1 LTDKNGVWGYEVS
14 TLEEYVKGLDTLKIK
29 VVQTYYSPGTR
40 RRAYKLASMADRSY
54 AFLKG
59 FFKADADLALLVLNS
74 DDWSKRTSFPY
85 GVLYSEMGAVH
96 LTADIET
103 PAIKSLSPMFD
114 NCPQALKKSL
124 TSAVGHEEATFTRAL
139 QILFDHLIVHE
150 FTHAFQEKR
159 RIRFGAAWLS
169 ELFADYTTYAFLK
182 RFEAEYK
189 KDLRLVEMVTKTMY
203 EGGRP
208 LVKYTSLEDFEKLYT
223 RVGFLNYAWYH
234 GKFFIGVFELYN
246 KYGESFINNLI
257 DTFEVTDD
265 TLVQKIGRSCKEFEQ
280 WFRIWRQEN

>member
-1 LTDKNGVWGYEVS
+1 MS
-14 TLEEYVKGLDTLKIK
+14 TLEEYVKGLDALRIK
-29 VVQTYYSPGTR
+29 VVQTYYSPGACE
-40 RRAYKLASMADRSY
+40 RAYKLASMADRSY
-54 AFLKG
+54 AFLKD

-85 GVLYSEMGAVH
+85 GVLYADMGAVH

-114 NCPQALKKSL
+114 NCPQDLRKSL
-124 TSAVGHEEATFTRAL
+124 TSAVGDEEATFTRAL
-139 QILFDHLIVHE
+139 QTLFDHLVVHE
-150 FTHAFQEKR
+150 FTHGFQEKR
-159 RIRFGAAWLS
+159 RISFGAAWLS

-189 KDLRLVEMVTKTMY
+189 KDLRVVEIVAKTMY

-208 LVKYTSLEDFEKLYT
+208 LVKYTTLEDFERLYA

-234 GKFFIGVFELYN
+234 GKFFMGVFELYS
-246 KYGESFINNLI
+246 KYGEPFINNLI
-257 DTFEVTDD
+257 DTFEVTDES
-265 TLVQKIGRSCKEFEQ
+265 LAQRIGRSCKDFKQ
-280 WFRIWRQEN
+280 WFKIWGQEN